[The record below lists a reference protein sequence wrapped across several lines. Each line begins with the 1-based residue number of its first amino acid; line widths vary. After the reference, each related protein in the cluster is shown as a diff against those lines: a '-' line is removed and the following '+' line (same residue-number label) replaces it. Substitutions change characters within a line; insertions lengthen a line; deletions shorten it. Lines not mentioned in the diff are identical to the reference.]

1 MKIKFT
7 LLFTQYNRSISM
19 MDLNHINIFLNNDL
33 EFPSCYLT
41 TKEPSEALDQ
51 ICYDNFRFDPSWLQC
66 TVDDFRKITP
76 TEYEVVYTASRP
88 TISNSNKTGR
98 FYTIQELS
106 SLEKKIDPYY
116 EQILR
121 SKNFLIH

>member
-1 MKIKFT
+1 
-7 LLFTQYNRSISM
+7 M
-19 MDLNHINIFLNNDL
+19 MDPDHIKIFLNDDL

-41 TKEPSEALDQ
+41 VKEPSEALDQ
-51 ICYDNFRFDPSWLQC
+51 ICYNNFRFDPSWLHY
-66 TVDDFRKITP
+66 VVSDFRKTAS
-76 TEYEVVYTASRP
+76 TEYEVVYIASRP
-88 TISNSNKTGR
+88 TINNCNKTGH
-98 FYTIQELS
+98 FYTMQELS